1 MEATYYIPRKPE
13 SIPLID
19 EKNKTATIM
28 IDGETIDIP
37 LPLFKKLFEVEQKS
51 IESELSIVRTTKD
64 MIDSIKA
71 IGMPKDDFFKMMEN
85 SLDDR
90 GLSIMRK
97 DIEDLINK
105 LW

>member
-19 EKNKTATIM
+19 EKNKIATIM
-28 IDGETIDIP
+28 IDGEMIDIP
-37 LPLFKKLFEVEQKS
+37 LPLFKKLFEQEPV
-51 IESELSIVRTTKD
+51 ESEFSMVQTTKD
-64 MIDSIKA
+64 MIDSIKS

-90 GLSIMRK
+90 GLSTMRK